1 MEKITRRAMAL
12 ARSYGA
18 CAVGVATVESLAGGP
33 PSTELTYVLHK
44 ARSAI
49 SFAVSLNQEFQGC

>member
-18 CAVGVATVESLAGGP
+18 CAVGVATFETL
-33 PSTELTYVLHK
+33 E
-44 ARSAI
+44 
-49 SFAVSLNQEFQGC
+49 AVAPAEGQKRIAEMDPNTRALYENI